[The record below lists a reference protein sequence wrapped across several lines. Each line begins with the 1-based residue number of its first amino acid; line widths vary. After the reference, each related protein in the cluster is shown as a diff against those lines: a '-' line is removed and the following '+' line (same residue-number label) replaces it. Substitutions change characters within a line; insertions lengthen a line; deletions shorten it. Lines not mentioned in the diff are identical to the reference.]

1 MTEKLPQFYYKQ
13 NRLKQL
19 KAFCAAAK
27 CGSVSLAAESLF
39 LSQPTVTLQIQAL
52 EREMDVT
59 LFERRGP
66 KITLTP
72 EGVVLNQIAQPL
84 VDGIEG
90 LEESFHA
97 HFGKLETG
105 ELNIAAGESTTL
117 YILPKYIKRFSEAYP
132 GIQIKLHNVTGRDGM
147 TMLRADEAD
156 LAIGSMLEV
165 PDDIIYR
172 QSLSFSHTLI
182 TPLDHP
188 LANKENIT
196 LEDICPYGL
205 ILPPRHL
212 ATWRFL
218 EWVFS
223 QSGLKFSVSLEAGGW
238 EIIKK
243 YVALGMGVSIVTD
256 VCLTGEEALARKSL
270 DKFIPKRS
278 YGVAVRK
285 GKFLN
290 PQSQAFIDMI
300 DADFFKQMEE
310 TSNLTK

>member
-52 EREMDVT
+52 EREMYVT

-278 YGVAVRK
+278 YGVVVRK

>member
-1 MTEKLPQFYYKQ
+1 
-13 NRLKQL
+13 
-19 KAFCAAAK
+19 
-27 CGSVSLAAESLF
+27 
-39 LSQPTVTLQIQAL
+39 
-52 EREMDVT
+52 
-59 LFERRGP
+59 
-66 KITLTP
+66 
-72 EGVVLNQIAQPL
+72 
-84 VDGIEG
+84 
-90 LEESFHA
+90 
-97 HFGKLETG
+97 
-105 ELNIAAGESTTL
+105 
-117 YILPKYIKRFSEAYP
+117 
-132 GIQIKLHNVTGRDGM
+132 M

-278 YGVAVRK
+278 YGVVVRK

>member
-278 YGVAVRK
+278 YGVVVRK

>member
-27 CGSVSLAAESLF
+27 CGSISLAAEKLF

-52 EREMDVT
+52 EREMDVS

-72 EGVVLNQIAQPL
+72 EGIVLNQIAQPL

-172 QSLSFSHTLI
+172 QSLSFGHTLI

-188 LANKENIT
+188 LAEKENVT

-223 QSGLKFSVSLEAGGW
+223 QSGLRFTVSLEAGGW

-256 VCLTGEEALARKSL
+256 VCLTGDESLARKSL
-270 DKFIPKRS
+270 DEFIPKRS
-278 YGVAVRK
+278 YGVVVRK

-300 DADFFKQMEE
+300 DADFFNQMEE
-310 TSNLTK
+310 TSDLTK